1 MTYTR
6 LKRLLAALERVVAYK
21 FTTDEALDILGVGED
36 ILGDP
41 DALKSAYRKAAL
53 KNHPDRGGDPEAMK
67 KVNVAYDTL
76 LKEKPKGKS
85 EEDVVDSIIRD
96 LKKEQKLTPSLKK
109 SFKDVIGMEP
119 VGYAPKA
126 EFLLLTKHKSMK
138 EFAEYWGIKKLIASL
153 DLISSL
159 GDSKFE
165 ITLDEFE
172 EVVPVLL
179 RTLETNDPTLFSKIV
194 SGMIDL
200 TNKNDDLLEF
210 AKEYS
215 VFDSENDIKQ
225 VKDWDSFKSY
235 FSEPYVDMAH
245 LIYWDDGS
253 WSRFFEKVI
262 KTTLE
267 KEILEDISNIIE
279 DDDDLRYL
287 VTPLKRANGQYV
299 VGLYLDEIVDELS
312 DLDEPLKEVISEH
325 LNARFF
331 FLNRRWEFFD
341 STLAKKAVEEL
352 KGA

>member
-1 MTYTR
+1 
-6 LKRLLAALERVVAYK
+6 VVAYK
-21 FTTDEALDILGVGED
+21 FTKDEALDILGVGED

-76 LKEKPKGKS
+76 LKEKPTSKS
-85 EEDVVDSIIRD
+85 KENIVESIIQD
-96 LKKEQKLTPSLKK
+96 LKREQKLTPSIKK
-109 SFKDVIGMEP
+109 AFKDVIGMEP

-126 EFLLLTKHKSMK
+126 DFLLLSKHKSMK
-138 EFAEYWGIKKLIASL
+138 DFAEYWGVKKLIASL

-159 GDSKFE
+159 VDSKFE
-165 ITLDEFE
+165 ITLEEFE
-172 EVVPVLL
+172 EVVPVML
-179 RTLETNDPTLFSKIV
+179 RTLETKDPTLFSKIV
-194 SGMIDL
+194 SEMIAF
-200 TNKNDDLLEF
+200 TTKGNDLLGF

-215 VFDSENDIKQ
+215 LFDSEKDIKQ
-225 VKDWDSFKSY
+225 VNDWDSFKSY
-235 FSEPYVDMAH
+235 FNDPYVDMAD
-245 LIYWDDGS
+245 LIYWDDSS
-253 WSRFFEKVI
+253 WSRFFEKVLR
-262 KTTLE
+262 KTLE

-279 DDDDLRYL
+279 DDDYLCYL

-299 VGLYLDEIVDELS
+299 VGLYLDEIPDELA
-312 DLDEPLKEVISEH
+312 DLEEPLKDVISEH